1 MGVWLVRHPL
11 AGGMLSALPW
21 FAPAG
26 VSVAKGR
33 NGTAVMQMLVGLAY
47 GGMMV
52 LNLRRAR
59 RQQETERPT
68 R

>member
-1 MGVWLVRHPL
+1 
-11 AGGMLSALPW
+11 
-21 FAPAG
+21 
-26 VSVAKGR
+26 VSVAKAR
-33 NGTAVMQMLVGLAY
+33 NGTAVMQVLVGLAY